1 MDLCLCF
8 FFFLSFCLH
17 AFRLRRVSML
27 LSQFAVQPTVPP
39 TLFAFCL
46 SNFLPTPFLCF
57 PFLVVTTNSCPTST
71 LFNSFFLPLYRCH
84 IFSFVM
90 FSSSCRVANT
100 AHHPLILLKNQD
112 DSGGGSLPFSPGPYS
127 ETGASKG
134 QFVRQKR
141 DRRHQEM
148 GTLSRSSSL
157 KFRYFH
163 DIVKPS
169 NSRHIE
175 VIDFAW
181 AAPLAHQL
189 KGARIIHPCP
199 Y

>member
-1 MDLCLCF
+1 MF

-57 PFLVVTTNSCPTST
+57 PFLVVTTNSCPTPT
-71 LFNSFFLPLYRCH
+71 LFNSFFLPLYRCR
-84 IFSFVM
+84 IFSFVI

-100 AHHPLILLKNQD
+100 ARHPLILLKNQD

-148 GTLSRSSSL
+148 GMLSRSSSL
-157 KFRYFH
+157 NCLDTFTTS
-163 DIVKPS
+163 S

-175 VIDFAW
+175 VIDLAR
-181 AAPLAHQL
+181 AAPLAHQP
-189 KGARIIHPCP
+189 KGATIHPCP